1 MNRYRTSLLSALLVC
16 GGGLFAQGIPHP
28 DHHEFEA
35 ALFAPFRGDNG
46 EGRVIK
52 VAFQF
57 PDAPALTLASWRL
70 DLVSP
75 NGRIVHTWHGE
86 TPLIEGK
93 GWKHLSWD
101 GRDRQG
107 NPLPAGFYSLRLT
120 AASLPESDYR
130 VLPGGDAAGRV
141 EARFQAVSNA
151 DLETEE
157 ATILIGSVKAPVLPP
172 FAALP
177 SASGDRSRGS
187 LPTRVATSALPYTI
201 YFGNMHSQTNHSDG
215 GTPVASCGG
224 AEVPQGGTMGPTEA
238 FEMARVQ
245 AGCDF
250 LLASEHN
257 HMYDGSTGTNANAD
271 PAAAKALWQS
281 GADAAPAYRTSHPT
295 FMAMYGNEW
304 GVISN
309 GGHMNLLNPDGLP
322 GWEYNGS
329 SQLIGHF
336 FTAKSDYAAMYALM
350 KQRGWIGQFNHAKT
364 SGQFLVGGTA
374 LGYDANGAD
383 VMALCEVMN
392 SSAFST
398 NTTETETSRSFYT
411 GAWNTLLERGYKVA
425 PTTDQDNHC
434 ANWGLSYTN
443 RTGVLL
449 PSGGAQSHQAF
460 LDAVKARRVFAT
472 MDKSSQLILTANN
485 GVMGESFSNSGALTL
500 TANYASTNPARSAS
514 RVQFFEGVPGR
525 NGTVTQLIE
534 GQGAYTFTPAAG
546 DHFYYA
552 VITQDN
558 GDQLWSAPVWVNQG
572 LGTPDTTAPTVS
584 ASETGTSGAIT
595 LSASATDNVGIS
607 KVEFYVDGTLK
618 GTSTAAP
625 YSLSLASTTLTNGT
639 HSLVAKAYDAAGN
652 IGSSTA
658 VSFTINNTDT
668 QAPSVS
674 ASETGSS
681 GTITLSAT
689 ATDNVGVSKVEFY
702 VDSTLKGT
710 STASPYALSL
720 ASSTL
725 TNGTHSLVAKAY
737 DTAGNVGTST
747 AVAFTINNPVADTTP
762 PSVTASET
770 GTSGAISLTATA
782 TDNVGVTNVE
792 FYVDGVL
799 KGSSTTAP
807 YALSLDSTTLANG
820 SHSLVVKAY
829 DAAANV
835 GTSAAVSFSISNTAG
850 TFQEV
855 ESNGTRASANAVNR
869 TYTSIRGTMGN
880 TTDKDYFALSVNPG
894 ETLSLAMTGPASTDY
909 DLYLV
914 NGSDATL
921 VSSTGGTSTENL
933 AWKNTA
939 TTAATVYAKVIS
951 YSGSSTT
958 TPYVITIGYA
968 QAALEKVLNGGFESG
983 AASWIQTSGVITN
996 SSSVSAHAGS
1006 YKAWLCGYGS
1016 VTTDYVY
1023 QDVAIPAS
1031 ATAATFSFWLD
1042 VTTTDPN
1049 TTTAYDTLKVQV
1061 RNTSGTILATLAT
1074 YSNLNAAGGY
1084 AKKSFDLTAYKGQT
1098 VRLYFL
1104 GVENASYAT
1113 SFIVDDVSLLVN

>member
-1 MNRYRTSLLSALLVC
+1 MTRYRTSFLSALLVC

-75 NGRIVHTWHGE
+75 NGRVVHTWHGE
-86 TPLIEGK
+86 TPLVEGR
-93 GWKHLSWD
+93 GWKPLSWD

-107 NPLPAGFYSLRLT
+107 RPLPAGFYSLRLT
-120 AASLPESDYR
+120 AASLPEADYR
-130 VLPGGDAAGRV
+130 VLPGGDVAGRV
-141 EARFQAVSNA
+141 EARLQTVPKA

-172 FAALP
+172 FEALP
-177 SASGDRSRGS
+177 SAGGNRSRGS
-187 LPTRVATSALPYTI
+187 LPTRAATSALPYTI
-201 YFGNMHSQTNHSDG
+201 FFGNMHSQTNHSDG

-224 AEVPQGGTMGPTEA
+224 AEVPQGGTMGPAEA

-271 PAAAKALWQS
+271 AAAAKALWQS
-281 GADAAPAYRTSHPT
+281 GADAAAAYRTSHPN
-295 FMAMYGNEW
+295 FMALYGNEW

-374 LGYDANGAD
+374 LGFDANGAD

-392 SSAFST
+392 TSAFST

-411 GAWNTLLERGYKVA
+411 GAWNTLLERGYKLA

-449 PSGGAQSHQAF
+449 PSSGAVNHQAF

-472 MDKSSQLILTANN
+472 MDKSSQLILTAN
-485 GVMGESFSNSGALTL
+485 GRVMGETFSNSGALTL

-534 GQGAYTFTPAAG
+534 GQGTHTFTPATG

-572 LGTPDTTAPTVS
+572 LGTPDSTAPTVS
-584 ASETGTSGAIT
+584 AAETGSSGTIS
-595 LSASATDNVGIS
+595 LSATATDNVGVTR
-607 KVEFYVDGTLK
+607 VEFYVDGALK

-625 YSLSLASTTLTNGT
+625 YALSLASTTLTNGT

-652 IGSSTA
+652 IGTSIA
-658 VSFTINNTDT
+658 VSFTI
-668 QAPSVS
+668 S
-674 ASETGSS
+674 
-681 GTITLSAT
+681 
-689 ATDNVGVSKVEFY
+689 
-702 VDSTLKGT
+702 
-710 STASPYALSL
+710 
-720 ASSTL
+720 
-725 TNGTHSLVAKAY
+725 
-737 DTAGNVGTST
+737 
-747 AVAFTINNPVADTTP
+747 NPVADTIP
-762 PSVTASET
+762 PTVSASET
-770 GTSGAISLTATA
+770 GTSGAITLAASA
-782 TDNVGVTNVE
+782 TDNVGVTKVE

-807 YALSLDSTTLANG
+807 YSQSFDSTTLANG
-820 SHSLVVKAY
+820 SHSLVAKAY

-835 GTSAAVSFSISNTAG
+835 GTSAAVSFSISNSVG

-855 ESNGTRASANAVNR
+855 ESNGTLASANAVNR

-894 ETLSLAMTGPASTDY
+894 ETLSLAMTGPSSTDY

-921 VSSTGGTSTENL
+921 VSSTGGTSTESL
-933 AWKNTA
+933 AWTNSSA
-939 TTAATVYAKVIS
+939 SAATVFAKVIS

-958 TPYVITIGYA
+958 TPYLINVGYA
-968 QAALEKVLNGGFESG
+968 QTAQEKVLNGGFES
-983 AASWIQTSGVITN
+983 AASSWTQTSGVITN
-996 SSSVSAHAGS
+996 STSVAAHAGS

-1016 VTTDYVY
+1016 TTTDYVY

-1031 ATAATFSFWLD
+1031 ATQATFSFWLD
-1042 VTTTDPN
+1042 VTTTDPS

-1084 AKKSFDLTAYKGQT
+1084 AKKSFNLTTYKGQT

-1104 GVENASYAT
+1104 GAENASYAT